1 MRDHSISRL
10 LHYEG
15 INMKYSDTSKKKQR
29 ILDEMNAPTAD
40 KMGLHRTAIHLR
52 NKDWWQVALLASEQ
66 QRSANDIINEAVAE
80 YLRHHKQSKVVRDAL
95 SERVASIEKKI
106 ALLQEQY
113 NSLKEQLIK

>member
-1 MRDHSISRL
+1 
-10 LHYEG
+10 
-15 INMKYSDTSKKKQR
+15 MKYLDINKKKQQ
-29 ILDEMNAPTAD
+29 ILDEMNSPNAD
-40 KMGLHRTAIHLR
+40 EMGLHRTAIKLR
-52 NKDWWQVALLASEQ
+52 NKDWWQISLLAYEQ
-66 QRSANDIINEAVAE
+66 ERTANDIINEAVAE